1 MISIDNIYFELEYN
15 CMANI
20 LEQYTTSFPGS
31 LIAVK
36 VLQWEGKTKHDYTC
50 LCCFLL
56 SRWKIISLQSIKL
69 KHYHVCLCFAK
80 QSWSWSSTG
89 RGFQCPSGT
98 PPPKDLQSSP
108 QGLWGPFCYTCHRLH
123 VSAFWLGLFFN
134 CLCSDWP
141 NIITL
146 GLINGWYVI
155 TILFLKKA
163 FT

>member
-1 MISIDNIYFELEYN
+1 
-15 CMANI
+15 MAN
-20 LEQYTTSFPGS
+20 TGS
-31 LIAVK
+31 RTI
-36 VLQWEGKTKHDYTC
+36 HD
-50 LCCFLL
+50 FL
-56 SRWKIISLQSIKL
+56 SRLSLFWKTGTAWLRSRCFSKKGRQNKNACACAVSFYHAEKTISLQSIKL

-80 QSWSWSSTG
+80 PSWSWSSTG
-89 RGFQCPSGT
+89 REFQCPSGT
-98 PPPKDLQSSP
+98 PLPKDLQSSP

-123 VSAFWLGLFFN
+123 VSAFWLGLFLN

>member
-1 MISIDNIYFELEYN
+1 
-15 CMANI
+15 MANI
-20 LEQYTTSFPGS
+20 PEQYTTSFPGS
-31 LIAVK
+31 LSSGK
-36 VLQWEGKTKHDYTC
+36 LVLFDCGQGVSVRREDKTWMHVLVLFRSITLKKH
-50 LCCFLL
+50 
-56 SRWKIISLQSIKL
+56 KL
-69 KHYHVCLCFAK
+69 AINQTYKHYRVCLCFAK
-80 QSWSWSSTG
+80 PSWSWSSTG
-89 RGFQCPSGT
+89 REFQCPSGT
-98 PPPKDLQSSP
+98 PLPKDLQSSP